1 MLSLFARW
9 ASTTSNLLLSGW
21 HFPLHHSICR
31 NSLILVALHKESFLH
46 PPSKLLY
53 RCLATTD
60 LLVGLVAH
68 PVFALHLMSVV
79 QERWSLCRYARDA
92 GYIIGY
98 VLILV
103 SLMTMTAISV
113 DRLLALLLGL
123 RYKQIVTLKRTY
135 IIVTTFWVFNIVAS
149 LCGIFYPSIIY
160 LYGCLVSPFCLV
172 ISFASYTKIFCT
184 LRYHQAQ
191 VRDQQQ
197 LSQTNA
203 LNMARFRKAVYSAL
217 WVQLALVFCYAPINT
232 MTIVTTHTKKY
243 SLLLVVT
250 WSVATTL
257 LFFNSTLNPFLYC
270 WKISEVRQA
279 VKQTIREALCWV
291 RSSSSSSD
299 FHSRLIKSRL
309 LLERSRQISYWIKT
323 NKWLNRIVAQAVVNS
338 LYIPENNLTT
348 D

>member
-1 MLSLFARW
+1 M
-9 ASTTSNLLLSGW
+9 STTNFSSGRSHTKSFEELLCSPSLVGGLQQQS
-21 HFPLHHSICR
+21 SICFLAVNILLFITAFSG
-31 NSLILVALHKESFLH
+31 NSLILVALHMESSLH

-60 LLVGLVAH
+60 MFVGLVNH
-68 PVFALHLMSVV
+68 PLRALYWMFVR
-79 QERWSLCRYARDA
+79 EAA
-92 GYIIGY
+92 YITVY
-98 VLILV
+98 LLFLV
-103 SLMTMTAISV
+103 SLMTITAISV

-160 LYGCLVSPFCLV
+160 LYSSLVSPFCLV

-217 WVQLALVFCYAPINT
+217 WVQLVLVVCYVLVYTVGIVIAL
-232 MTIVTTHTKKY
+232 TKNY
-243 SLLLVVT
+243 SSLLVVT
-250 WSVATTL
+250 WNVAVTL
-257 LFFNSTLNPFLYC
+257 LYFT
-270 WKISEVRQA
+270 
-279 VKQTIREALCWV
+279 
-291 RSSSSSSD
+291 
-299 FHSRLIKSRL
+299 
-309 LLERSRQISYWIKT
+309 
-323 NKWLNRIVAQAVVNS
+323 
-338 LYIPENNLTT
+338 
-348 D
+348 

>member
-1 MLSLFARW
+1 M
-9 ASTTSNLLLSGW
+9 STTSFSSGRSHTKLFQELQCSPSLMGGLQQQQLICFLAVDILLSITAFAGN
-21 HFPLHHSICR
+21 F
-31 NSLILVALHKESFLH
+31 LILVALHKESSLH

-68 PVFALHLMSVV
+68 PLRALYWMSVV
-79 QERWSLCRYARDA
+79 QEHWSLCRYARDA
-92 GYIIGY
+92 AIITGY
-98 VLILV
+98 VLSLV

-135 IIVTTFWVFNIVAS
+135 IIVTTFWVFNLVITLS
-149 LCGIFYPSIIY
+149 RFLHHPITFLYFY
-160 LYGCLVSPFCLV
+160 LVISFCLV
-172 ISFASYTKIFCT
+172 ISVASYAKIFCT

-217 WVQLALVFCYAPINT
+217 WVQLVLVVCYVPVYTLTVVI
-232 MTIVTTHTKKY
+232 THTKKY
-243 SLLLVVT
+243 SSLLVVT
-250 WSVATTL
+250 WSVAVIL
-257 LFFNSTLNPFLYC
+257 LYFNSTLNPFLYC

-279 VKQTIREALCWV
+279 VKQTIRQALC
-291 RSSSSSSD
+291 
-299 FHSRLIKSRL
+299 
-309 LLERSRQISYWIKT
+309 
-323 NKWLNRIVAQAVVNS
+323 
-338 LYIPENNLTT
+338 
-348 D
+348 

>member
-1 MLSLFARW
+1 M
-9 ASTTSNLLLSGW
+9 STTSFSSGRSHTKLFQELQCSPSLMGGLQQQQLICFLAVDILLSITAFAGN
-21 HFPLHHSICR
+21 F
-31 NSLILVALHKESFLH
+31 LILVALHKESSLH

-60 LLVGLVAH
+60 LLVGLVAL
-68 PVFALHLMSVV
+68 PLRALYWMSVV
-79 QERWSLCRYARDA
+79 QEHWSLCRYARDA
-92 GYIIGY
+92 AYITGY
-98 VLILV
+98 VLSLV

-135 IIVTTFWVFNIVAS
+135 IIVTTFWVFNLVTTLSRFLHHPINF
-149 LCGIFYPSIIY
+149 LYFY
-160 LYGCLVSPFCLV
+160 LVISFCLV
-172 ISFASYTKIFCT
+172 ISVASYANIFCF

-191 VRDQQQ
+191 VGDQQQ

-203 LNMARFRKAVYSAL
+203 LNTARFRKAVYSAL

-232 MTIVTTHTKKY
+232 MTIVTAHTKKY

-250 WSVATTL
+250 LSVATTL

-279 VKQTIREALCWV
+279 VKQTIRQALC
-291 RSSSSSSD
+291 
-299 FHSRLIKSRL
+299 
-309 LLERSRQISYWIKT
+309 
-323 NKWLNRIVAQAVVNS
+323 
-338 LYIPENNLTT
+338 
-348 D
+348 

>member
-1 MLSLFARW
+1 MSPTNLSSGGSHTKSFHELLCSLSLVGGLQQQPSICFVAV
-9 ASTTSNLLLSGW
+9 NILLSITAFFG
-21 HFPLHHSICR
+21 
-31 NSLILVALHKESFLH
+31 NSLILVSLCKESSLH

-60 LLVGLVAH
+60 LLVGLITQPH
-68 PVFALHLMSVV
+68 MALHWMSAS
-79 QERWSLCRYARDA
+79 QEHWSLCRYAKDA
-92 GYIIGY
+92 VDITGY
-98 VLILV
+98 VFILV

-123 RYKQIVTLKRTY
+123 RYKQIVTLKRMY
-135 IIVTTFWVFNIVAS
+135 IIVTTFWVFNLVAS
-149 LCGIFYPSIIY
+149 SCAIFYRRVIFSYGY
-160 LYGCLVSPFCLV
+160 LVISFCLV

-232 MTIVTTHTKKY
+232 MTIVTAHTKKY

-250 WSVATTL
+250 LSVATTL

-279 VKQTIREALCWV
+279 AKQTIKEALC
-291 RSSSSSSD
+291 
-299 FHSRLIKSRL
+299 
-309 LLERSRQISYWIKT
+309 
-323 NKWLNRIVAQAVVNS
+323 
-338 LYIPENNLTT
+338 
-348 D
+348 

>member
-1 MLSLFARW
+1 MLISNFSSGRSHTKSYEELMCFPSLMGGHQQLSIFFLAVDI
-9 ASTTSNLLLSGW
+9 LLSITAFAGN
-21 HFPLHHSICR
+21 F
-31 NSLILVALHKESFLH
+31 LILVALHKESSLH

-60 LLVGLVAH
+60 LLVGLVGH
-68 PVFALHLMSVV
+68 PLCALYWMSVV
-79 QERWSLCRYARDA
+79 QEHWSLCRYARDA
-92 GYIIGY
+92 AIFTGY
-98 VLILV
+98 VLSLV
-103 SLMTMTAISV
+103 SSMTMTAISV

-135 IIVTTFWVFNIVAS
+135 IIVTTFWVFNLVATLS
-149 LCGIFYPSIIY
+149 GFLHRPITFLYFY
-160 LYGCLVSPFCLV
+160 LVISFCLV
-172 ISFASYTKIFCT
+172 ISLASYAKIFCT

-232 MTIVTTHTKKY
+232 MTIVTALTKKY

-257 LFFNSTLNPFLYC
+257 VFFNSTLNPFLYC

-279 VKQTIREALCWV
+279 VKQTIRQALC
-291 RSSSSSSD
+291 
-299 FHSRLIKSRL
+299 
-309 LLERSRQISYWIKT
+309 
-323 NKWLNRIVAQAVVNS
+323 
-338 LYIPENNLTT
+338 
-348 D
+348 

>member
-1 MLSLFARW
+1 MSPKNLSSGGSHTKSFHELLCSPSLVGGLQQQPSICFVAV
-9 ASTTSNLLLSGW
+9 NILLSITAFFG
-21 HFPLHHSICR
+21 
-31 NSLILVALHKESFLH
+31 NSLILVSLCKESSLH

-60 LLVGLVAH
+60 LLVGLVAQ
-68 PVFALHLMSVV
+68 PLYATYWMSVF
-79 QERWSLCRYARDA
+79 QEHWSRCRYARDA
-92 GYIIGY
+92 GYVTSY

-135 IIVTTFWVFNIVAS
+135 IIVTTFWVFNLVAS
-149 LCGIFYPSIIY
+149 LCGIFHHRIIFMY
-160 LYGCLVSPFCLV
+160 SSLVISFCLV

-232 MTIVTTHTKKY
+232 MTIVTAHTKKY

-250 WSVATTL
+250 LSVATTL

-279 VKQTIREALCWV
+279 VKQTIREALC
-291 RSSSSSSD
+291 
-299 FHSRLIKSRL
+299 
-309 LLERSRQISYWIKT
+309 
-323 NKWLNRIVAQAVVNS
+323 
-338 LYIPENNLTT
+338 
-348 D
+348 